1 MKFENKSYRCL
12 EIDNNGFSTF
22 IDDACKLLC
31 GACFD
36 RLYFYNL
43 EASQF
48 FNSSYI
54 EMAKYYFAQRQPSII
69 DTSFFSLEKKS
80 CFLLI

>member
-36 RLYFYNL
+36 RLYFYDL

-48 FNSSYI
+48 FNSSKWRNI
-54 EMAKYYFAQRQPSII
+54 VLHK
-69 DTSFFSLEKKS
+69 DSLQ
-80 CFLLI
+80 